1 MDWSDHALWWPEKN
15 RWLKRSRSTL
25 DQYGVQADAKLHFTP
40 MHKNLHVQLPDLQ
53 ILEMRVDYSSDTFN
67 AVMHLCK
74 ELGKYWYSTIFQD
87 NELITF
93 FFKISAIPFQH
104 IQSSTSSHGL
114 CACETLKNIKR
125 KIGVQ
130 GEP

>member
-40 MHKNLHVQLPDLQ
+40 MHKNLRVQLPDLQ
-53 ILEMRVDYSSDTFN
+53 ILDMRVDFSSDTFH

-74 ELGKYWYSTIFQD
+74 ELGKFTMLRVVS
-87 NELITF
+87 
-93 FFKISAIPFQH
+93 
-104 IQSSTSSHGL
+104 
-114 CACETLKNIKR
+114 
-125 KIGVQ
+125 
-130 GEP
+130 